1 MTEKD
6 ELQVKMDHANS
17 ENNDLTPMGG
27 SRPPS
32 SRRQLQLEHK
42 VENDENNC
50 SQLSRDSRHQFMPDQ
65 CVVGSQRD
73 NENLPEEALA
83 GLKGGVQD
91 DYKKE
96 QPDPAFIMSLSNNS
110 IELIGSQ
117 DIPIRNHVDGRF
129 SERDAVLGIK
139 DLQVDRNDDE
149 DISATATKA
158 DQKSFSSPTMIK
170 VVILALVV
178 MLASALIIIIFTSL
192 KIASQSDELEE
203 LEESAQLAQNTVKD
217 LQ

>member
-1 MTEKD
+1 
-6 ELQVKMDHANS
+6 
-17 ENNDLTPMGG
+17 
-27 SRPPS
+27 
-32 SRRQLQLEHK
+32 
-42 VENDENNC
+42 
-50 SQLSRDSRHQFMPDQ
+50 
-65 CVVGSQRD
+65 
-73 NENLPEEALA
+73 
-83 GLKGGVQD
+83 
-91 DYKKE
+91 
-96 QPDPAFIMSLSNNS
+96 MSLSNNS

-158 DQKSFSSPTMIK
+158 DQKSFGSPTMIK
-170 VVILALVV
+170 VVILALAV

>member
-1 MTEKD
+1 
-6 ELQVKMDHANS
+6 
-17 ENNDLTPMGG
+17 
-27 SRPPS
+27 
-32 SRRQLQLEHK
+32 
-42 VENDENNC
+42 
-50 SQLSRDSRHQFMPDQ
+50 
-65 CVVGSQRD
+65 
-73 NENLPEEALA
+73 
-83 GLKGGVQD
+83 
-91 DYKKE
+91 
-96 QPDPAFIMSLSNNS
+96 MSLSNNS